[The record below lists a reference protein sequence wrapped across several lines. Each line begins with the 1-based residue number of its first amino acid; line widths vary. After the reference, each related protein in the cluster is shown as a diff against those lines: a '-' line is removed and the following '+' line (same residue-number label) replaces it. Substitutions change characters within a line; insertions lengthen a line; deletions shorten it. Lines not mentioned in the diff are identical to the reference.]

1 LSLQYDNSV
10 RNSEST
16 VVQFV
21 YGDDNLNPEKME
33 NNNRAVDF
41 DRLRV
46 HIARTFPC
54 PNEPTLRSQELI
66 DAVETHLAQSR
77 FQRLLP
83 SGEFFLSEIHDYY
96 ESMAKK
102 QDHLMKI
109 SCVGDENVDHV
120 TWNSCRFTKMQLA
133 LAFDRI
139 YAKYTAAY
147 VEPGEAVG
155 AMGAQSI
162 SEPGTQMTLKVRQMI
177 PSSS

>member
-1 LSLQYDNSV
+1 MSLQYDNSV

-33 NNNRAVDF
+33 NNNRAVDL

-83 SGEFFLSEIHDYY
+83 SGELFLSEIHDYY
-96 ESMAKK
+96 ESMARE

-109 SCVGDENVDHV
+109 SCVGDENVDRV
-120 TWNSCRFTKMQLA
+120 TWNSCRFTKTQLA

-139 YAKYTAAY
+139 VAKYTAAY